1 MRRNNHW
8 LFLIV
13 TILGIYL
20 VCGGENVLFLRNR
33 LLSFALG
40 STIPSELDNLKNH
53 NLELEAQLLN
63 LKIGNEDKEE
73 RKQLTAKVYSL
84 YPFANRSEIVI
95 NKGLNAGIKEGMAV
109 VIENKVMVGK
119 VKTVY
124 GTSSVVQTIFDK
136 NSKMPVRIGETETDA
151 FYDGGLT
158 AKLSLIDSKSLIKE
172 EDLVLAADKDLPY
185 GLVLGRIMNI
195 TDASPLKE
203 ARLQPIYELKNLRN
217 VVVIFD

>member
-20 VCGGENVLFLRNR
+20 VCGGENVLFLRNK

-95 NKGLNAGIKEGMAV
+95 NKGSNAGIKEGMAV
-109 VIENKVMVGK
+109 VVENKVMVGK
-119 VKTVY
+119 IKTVY

-172 EDLVLAADKDLPY
+172 EDLVLAADKNLPY
-185 GLVLGRIMNI
+185 GLVLGRVMNI
-195 TDASPLKE
+195 TDANPLKE

-217 VVVIFD
+217 VVVIVD